1 MNNIQVF
8 NNSEFGDIRTV
19 EIDGEVWFVGKD
31 VATALGYAKTE
42 NAIARHVD
50 KEDKTLTPFQGGC
63 STGIQKMTIINES
76 GLYSLILSSKLESAK
91 RFKRWVTSEV
101 LPCIRKHGG
110 YLENYFYLVLLHHL
124 QYSYDIKNH

>member
-1 MNNIQVF
+1 M
-8 NNSEFGDIRTV
+8 
-19 EIDGEVWFVGKD
+19 
-31 VATALGYAKTE
+31 ALGYAKTE
-42 NAIARHVD
+42 NAIAKHVD

>member
-50 KEDKTLTPFQGGC
+50 KEDKTTHPV
-63 STGIQKMTIINES
+63 S
-76 GLYSLILSSKLESAK
+76 GWVLY
-91 RFKRWVTSEV
+91 RN
-101 LPCIRKHGG
+101 P
-110 YLENYFYLVLLHHL
+110 ENDHH
-124 QYSYDIKNH
+124 Q